1 VTFNQSLA
9 GCVAVGTIGSLGF
22 HDTDTALYADFG
34 EPNANSV
41 AVEIWHLAPTRAL
54 ADNSFH
60 LPPWVSGFCEVRRR
74 GGLAGRFY
82 PGHRVQKRFRT
93 VRRVGGG
100 TRAEAHRAGA
110 GAKSRDESALTP

>member
-82 PGHRVQKRFRT
+82 PGHRVQSAFALCAALAAEPEQKPT
-93 VRRVGGG
+93 GRVPEPKAG
-100 TRAEAHRAGA
+100 TNPR
-110 GAKSRDESALTP
+110 